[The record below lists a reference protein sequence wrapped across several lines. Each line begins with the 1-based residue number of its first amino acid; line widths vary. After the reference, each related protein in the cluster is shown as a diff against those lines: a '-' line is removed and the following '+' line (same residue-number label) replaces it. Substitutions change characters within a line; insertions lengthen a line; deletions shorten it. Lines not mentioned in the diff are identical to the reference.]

1 MDVVVC
7 KFIGRDVRSIVYVFY
22 NSKRVFFLFFWGG
35 ENYECFYF
43 DVLFLGVS
51 FILFCRGGNL

>member
-1 MDVVVC
+1 MF
-7 KFIGRDVRSIVYVFY
+7 FIIVEE
-22 NSKRVFFLFFWGG
+22 FFFCFFGGG